1 MATQSREP
9 TAEEENER
17 GLLGQIEV
25 HSIDWIP
32 DTERHGKTW
41 QQTMLWFLG
50 NFQYFTIPIGFVGP
64 ALGLSLGWSILAGVL
79 GIWFGTLF
87 MAFHATQ
94 GPVFGLPQMIQ
105 TRAQMGYRGVVVALF
120 AVLFTYMAF
129 NVADQVLL
137 ASGLNGAFGW
147 NPDAG
152 RHRHRDP
159 AAALAIFGY
168 DWVHRVFRFLL
179 VISFPCYAII
189 SVAILV
195 GHAGGHAPGA
205 PRRVRLRRV
214 HVPVLGG
221 RRLQHHLRAVR
232 LGLLPLHAAR
242 TRPRSIIAAVFFG
255 ASGSAIWLIALGAW
269 LATRLNISDGL
280 VGLQKSGDN
289 VAAPLGSIT
298 AFLSATALLATM
310 GMNAYG
316 GMLTVLTGIDSFK
329 TIRTSRVWR
338 AATVLVLAA
347 IWYGIGQSIS
357 TSGSDTAVS
366 AVLNSLTLMLYLLVP
381 WTALNLVDF
390 FFVRRGHY
398 AITDIFRPDGV
409 YGAWGWRGL
418 TAYFAGFAAEIP
430 FMVLPPIAGFS
441 YTGYFPNHVTNGVD
455 YSWVVGLLV
464 SGLVYLV
471 LSRSLDLASEQAAIA
486 ASEQELQTI
495 DEGMSMTEPVRRII
509 TGDTVGP
516 VDATAVPRYGG
527 EATFARLPRLQDV
540 ARADVAIVGVPFDS
554 GVSYRPGARFG
565 PSHIR
570 ESSRLLRPYNPALQV
585 PVFARQQVA
594 DAGDLAVNPFS
605 IDEAIGTVERGAR
618 ALLERAPF
626 VLTLGGDHTIALP
639 MLRAVSAVHGPVA
652 VVHFDAHLDTWD
664 TYFGAAY
671 THGTPFRRA
680 SEEGLLDRT
689 GCVHAGIR
697 GPLYSD
703 ADLTEDAELGFQVVS
718 APEVEHIGVTGLI
731 ERIAA
736 RVGDRPVYVSV
747 DIDVLDPAHAPGTGT
762 PEAGGLTS
770 RELLATLRSFA
781 ALNLV
786 GADIVEVA
794 PAYDHA
800 QITGIA
806 AAHVAYELL
815 SALAARQATP

>member
-9 TAEEENER
+9 TVEEENER

-105 TRAQMGYRGVVVALF
+105 TRAQLGYRGVVVALF

-137 ASGLNGAFGW
+137 ASGLHGAFGW
-147 NPDAG
+147 NPTLVAIVTAVL
-152 RHRHRDP
+152 

-195 GHAGGHAPGA
+195 GHAGGTAPAHPGGFVFAAFMSQFSVAAAYNITYA
-205 PRRVRLRRV
+205 PYVSDYSRYMPRD
-214 HVPVLGG
+214 
-221 RRLQHHLRAVR
+221 
-232 LGLLPLHAAR
+232 

-255 ASGSAIWLIALGAW
+255 ASSSAIWLIALGAW

-298 AFLSATALLATM
+298 AFLSAVALLATM

-316 GMLTVLTGIDSFK
+316 GMLTVLTGVDSFK
-329 TIRTSRVWR
+329 TIRTSRAWR
-338 AATVLVLAA
+338 AGTVLVLAA

-418 TAYFAGFAAEIP
+418 TAYFVGFAAEIP

-441 YTGYFPNHVTNGVD
+441 YTGFFPNHVTNGVD

-471 LSRSLDLASEQAAIA
+471 LSRSLDLASEQAAIK
-486 ASEQELQTI
+486 ASAQELQKI
-495 DEGMSMTEPVRRII
+495 DEG
-509 TGDTVGP
+509 
-516 VDATAVPRYGG
+516 
-527 EATFARLPRLQDV
+527 
-540 ARADVAIVGVPFDS
+540 
-554 GVSYRPGARFG
+554 
-565 PSHIR
+565 
-570 ESSRLLRPYNPALQV
+570 
-585 PVFARQQVA
+585 
-594 DAGDLAVNPFS
+594 
-605 IDEAIGTVERGAR
+605 
-618 ALLERAPF
+618 
-626 VLTLGGDHTIALP
+626 
-639 MLRAVSAVHGPVA
+639 
-652 VVHFDAHLDTWD
+652 
-664 TYFGAAY
+664 
-671 THGTPFRRA
+671 
-680 SEEGLLDRT
+680 
-689 GCVHAGIR
+689 
-697 GPLYSD
+697 
-703 ADLTEDAELGFQVVS
+703 
-718 APEVEHIGVTGLI
+718 
-731 ERIAA
+731 
-736 RVGDRPVYVSV
+736 
-747 DIDVLDPAHAPGTGT
+747 
-762 PEAGGLTS
+762 
-770 RELLATLRSFA
+770 
-781 ALNLV
+781 
-786 GADIVEVA
+786 
-794 PAYDHA
+794 
-800 QITGIA
+800 
-806 AAHVAYELL
+806 
-815 SALAARQATP
+815 